1 MIYVSK
7 IYDSGDLDIIN
18 TYDKSTTTVTVDE
31 ALKMQSRGISIAG
44 FDYQDSKELSE
55 CEAMLQYDGDRVGD
69 TSIDCVFVASTRYEG
84 RGMYYMLNRNC
95 FNNSS
100 VCRLKGTCGILKG
113 YACVLRARDNSLWIR
128 FDDGYDSGYFNNKK
142 VRVLFIGSAP
152 DKVNTDNIINRMRA
166 TDKKAISGEKIDERF
181 VEIELVQIL
190 SLSCDEKYSIPL
202 IKGYHYESL
211 KFILLHVETVNDAS
225 VLHVDGETIE
235 CAEEEILTCSE
246 HELRNYSTYYMNS
259 DNKLSCYFT
268 DKSIVWSGL
277 DGKYTLDLRTI
288 RDRNVLSLSKL
299 ELRKYAA
306 AKLMHHGYCPLS
318 VDNICRIIFV
328 SNGDELLIPDGCVGM
343 SVSMEEFL
351 KIDCLFS
358 YIYLP
363 KEFEFIMFNKLSL
376 LNFLRRYIYEDTVV
390 AYNAKTSKFIEAWGL
405 KKFDFVMGSLF
416 EPYLYY
422 GRAVASSSLNSFN
435 DYVLSSLKEQIDSI
449 DSNKLQ
455 KEVLEILNFASDL
468 SSKMSNIGKDLSR
481 KDVFTIKAALD
492 IANVVKTKVSGNE
505 FNKLYSVLNCVYE
518 NIMDSGQI
526 L

>member
-1 MIYVSK
+1 
-7 IYDSGDLDIIN
+7 
-18 TYDKSTTTVTVDE
+18 
-31 ALKMQSRGISIAG
+31 
-44 FDYQDSKELSE
+44 
-55 CEAMLQYDGDRVGD
+55 
-69 TSIDCVFVASTRYEG
+69 
-84 RGMYYMLNRNC
+84 MYYMLNRNC

-100 VCRLKGTCGILKG
+100 VCRLKGTYGILKG
-113 YACVLRARDNSLWIR
+113 SACVLHARNNSLWMR
-128 FDDGYDSGYFNNKK
+128 FDNGYDSGYFGNKN
-142 VRVLFIGSAP
+142 VRVLFVGSVP

-166 TDKKAISGEKIDERF
+166 TDRKAIAGEKIDESF
-181 VEIELVQIL
+181 VEIELVQVL
-190 SLSCDEKYSIPL
+190 SLSGDEKYSIPL

-211 KFILLHVETVNDAS
+211 KFILLHVEIVNDAS
-225 VLHVDGETIE
+225 VLHVDGETID
-235 CAEEEILTCSE
+235 CAEESLLTCSE
-246 HELRNYSTYYMNS
+246 YELKNYSTYYMNS
-259 DNKLSCYFT
+259 DNKLNCYFT

-306 AKLMHHGYCPLS
+306 AKLMHQGYCPLS

-328 SNGDELLIPDGCVGM
+328 SKGDELLIPDGCVGM
-343 SVSMEEFL
+343 NVSMEEFL
-351 KIDCLFS
+351 KIDCVLS

-363 KEFEFIMFNKLSL
+363 KDLEFIEYNKLSM
-376 LNFLRRYIYEDTVV
+376 LNFLRRYVSEDTVV
-390 AYNAKTSKFIEAWGL
+390 AYNAKTSKFLEAWRL
-405 KKFDFVMGSLF
+405 KKFDFVKGSLF

-455 KEVLEILNFASDL
+455 REVLEILNFANDL
-468 SSKMSNIGKDLSR
+468 SSKMSVIGKDLSR

-492 IANVVKTKVSGNE
+492 IADVVKTKVSGNE
-505 FNKLYSVLNCVYE
+505 FNKSYSILSCVYE
-518 NIMDSGQI
+518 NILDSGQI